1 MLNHIGDIVDSLGVK
16 EGVFLDIFA
25 GTNNVAK
32 FFKQKGFKVITN
44 DINECSTI
52 FAKATIE
59 NDHVPSFSKIVEKYD
74 LRTICTDALI
84 EKYFLL
90 NSNGHKYSWADF
102 KVTEKNLVY
111 VLTFLSFI
119 DRFKSLIIKEKHFD
133 FFPLVFRNYC
143 PGGSKSSYRNQ
154 AGTISKRMFFTDT
167 HGKQIDLVL
176 NTLKFWKQEELI
188 SIGEFNIL
196 ASALVHAATL
206 FSNTSG
212 VYEAFYKKW
221 FPNTQQTFR
230 LPVPDLVTL
239 RKPKGKSYCMD
250 AANFVHHFKKPVD
263 VLYIDPPYNTRQ
275 YDSNYHLLNTLAKF
289 DRIEDLKS
297 FEKKL
302 VGARGQNMELVYKS
316 PFSSR
321 KTFIGAME
329 DLVKNVD
336 AKHVLVSYFDGDDN
350 LWNESGNK
358 TGIKVITTILKN
370 KELFKPETFK
380 IIKIPRQNFQSRN
393 GQTKEIVNE
402 LIFCV
407 EKR

>member
-1 MLNHIGDIVDSLGVK
+1 
-16 EGVFLDIFA
+16 
-25 GTNNVAK
+25 
-32 FFKQKGFKVITN
+32 
-44 DINECSTI
+44 
-52 FAKATIE
+52 
-59 NDHVPSFSKIVEKYD
+59 
-74 LRTICTDALI
+74 
-84 EKYFLL
+84 
-90 NSNGHKYSWADF
+90 
-102 KVTEKNLVY
+102 
-111 VLTFLSFI
+111 
-119 DRFKSLIIKEKHFD
+119 
-133 FFPLVFRNYC
+133 
-143 PGGSKSSYRNQ
+143 
-154 AGTISKRMFFTDT
+154 
-167 HGKQIDLVL
+167 
-176 NTLKFWKQEELI
+176 
-188 SIGEFNIL
+188 
-196 ASALVHAATL
+196 
-206 FSNTSG
+206 
-212 VYEAFYKKW
+212 
-221 FPNTQQTFR
+221 
-230 LPVPDLVTL
+230 
-239 RKPKGKSYCMD
+239 MD

-289 DRIEDLKS
+289 DRIEDLKG

-321 KTFIGAME
+321 KTFISAME

-358 TGIKVITTILKN
+358 TGIKVISTILKN

-407 EKR
+407 EKK